1 MKGSRRSRRSRP
13 SWRAS
18 EMRVARPE
26 LWLTAAAVVGV
37 LLVEVWAGSR
47 VAQLS
52 FSLGH
57 HRTALEKAQARLAFV
72 RADLERRTTRAET
85 APLASQLGLAP
96 ADAKQVVA
104 LPSAYLAMGAT
115 PTRDGR
121 PVSVLAWAERAS
133 RAIVPEAT
141 ARVRAE
147 N

>member
-1 MKGSRRSRRSRP
+1 MKQPRRSRP

-18 EMRVARPE
+18 ERRVVRPG
-26 LWLTAAAVVGV
+26 LWLVAAAVVGM

-52 FSLGH
+52 LALGH
-57 HRTALEKAQARLAFV
+57 NRTALEKAQARLAFV
-72 RADLERRTTRAET
+72 RADLECRTTRAEA
-85 APLASQLGLAP
+85 APLASRLGLAP
-96 ADAKQVVA
+96 ADAQQVVA
-104 LPSAYLAMGAT
+104 LPSSFLAAAST
-115 PTRDGR
+115 PKRDAST
-121 PVSVLAWAERAS
+121 VSVLAWAERAS

>member
-1 MKGSRRSRRSRP
+1 MKQPPRNRP

-18 EMRVARPE
+18 EKRVARPG
-26 LWLTAAAVVGV
+26 LWLVAAAVVGM

-52 FSLGH
+52 LTLGH
-57 HRTALEKAQARLAFV
+57 HRTALEKAQARLAYV
-72 RADLERRTTRAET
+72 RADIECRTTRAEA
-85 APLASQLGLAP
+85 APLASRLGLAP
-96 ADAKQVVA
+96 ADAQQVVA
-104 LPSAYLAMGAT
+104 LPSSFLAAAT
-115 PTRDGR
+115 TPKRDGSTV
-121 PVSVLAWAERAS
+121 PVLAWAERAS

>member
-1 MKGSRRSRRSRP
+1 MKGSRRSRP

-26 LWLTAAAVVGV
+26 LWLTAAAVVGM

-52 FSLGH
+52 LSLGH

-96 ADAKQVVA
+96 ADAQQVVV
-104 LPSAYLAMGAT
+104 LPSSYLTAAVPANRTDSKVRM
-115 PTRDGR
+115 
-121 PVSVLAWAERAS
+121 LAWAERAS

>member
-1 MKGSRRSRRSRP
+1 MKQSQRNRP

-18 EMRVARPE
+18 EMRVARPG
-26 LWLTAAAVVGV
+26 LWLTAAAVVGM

-52 FSLGH
+52 LTLGH
-57 HRTALEKAQARLAFV
+57 NRTALEKAQARLAFM
-72 RADLERRTTRAET
+72 RADIERRTTRAEM

-96 ADAKQVVA
+96 ADAQQVVM
-104 LPSAYLAMGAT
+104 LPSSYLAAETT
-115 PTRDGR
+115 PSRTGSDVR
-121 PVSVLAWAERAS
+121 VLAWAERAS
-133 RAIVPEAT
+133 RALVPEAT